1 MDAGRDGKDTLY
13 IYTRFL
19 QLFLIEN
26 TDGRENRKKKQVRRT
41 DTAWTKHAYN
51 HPGSIRNTRP
61 KERKGNRRYQ
71 TTVSYNG
78 DRGKPKA
85 GRMRQCAYMC
95 IVMTCVVVGGKE
107 SERQRVRPC
116 NGHPFCQEE

>member
-1 MDAGRDGKDTLY
+1 MDAGRDGEDTLY

-26 TDGRENRKKKQVRRT
+26 TGGRENKKKKQVRRR

-61 KERKGNRRYQ
+61 KKRKGNRRHE
-71 TTVSYNG
+71 TTVSYN
-78 DRGKPKA
+78 DNQGKPK
-85 GRMRQCAYMC
+85 
-95 IVMTCVVVGGKE
+95 TGG
-107 SERQRVRPC
+107 
-116 NGHPFCQEE
+116 